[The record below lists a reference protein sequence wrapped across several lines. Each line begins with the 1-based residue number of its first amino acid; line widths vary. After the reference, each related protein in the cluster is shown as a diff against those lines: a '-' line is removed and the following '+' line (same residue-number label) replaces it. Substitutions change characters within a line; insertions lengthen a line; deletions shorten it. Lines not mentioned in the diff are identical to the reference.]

1 MSKAIKRAVT
11 KVQAQGAQARS
22 DAMAAQLAAKKKPEA
37 TGVARGGATTQ
48 RQRRS
53 TLLK

>member
-1 MSKAIKRAVT
+1 MSKALKRVT
-11 KVQAQGAQARS
+11 SKVGAQARS

-37 TGVARGGATTQ
+37 TGVARGKATIQ

-53 TLLK
+53 TLLN